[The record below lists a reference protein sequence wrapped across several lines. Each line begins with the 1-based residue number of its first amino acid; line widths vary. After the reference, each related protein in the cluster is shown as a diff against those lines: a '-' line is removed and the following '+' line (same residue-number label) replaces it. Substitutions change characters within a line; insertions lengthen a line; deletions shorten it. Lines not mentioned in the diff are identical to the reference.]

1 VAEITKRRRTW
12 GARVASK
19 EKRPA
24 ANPRTLV
31 FSVLEQEKAD
41 SSVKAAVA
49 GYMVELALDGA
60 GKPLAALAVL
70 LAESLEVAPPYARGK
85 LAREL
90 RELLVN
96 LDEQVA
102 RENELAQRR
111 AERRAQNERQR
122 AWATDA

>member
-1 VAEITKRRRTW
+1 VSRK
-12 GARVASK
+12 
-19 EKRPA
+19 
-24 ANPRTLV
+24 
-31 FSVLEQEKAD
+31 KAGN
-41 SSVKAAVA
+41 SMKAAVA
-49 GYMVELALDGA
+49 GYMAELSLEGA
-60 GKPLAALAVL
+60 GKPLAAIAVL
-70 LAESLEVAPPYARGK
+70 LAESLEAAPEYARGR

-122 AWATDA
+122 TWAADA

>member
-1 VAEITKRRRTW
+1 
-12 GARVASK
+12 
-19 EKRPA
+19 
-24 ANPRTLV
+24 
-31 FSVLEQEKAD
+31 
-41 SSVKAAVA
+41 
-49 GYMVELALDGA
+49 
-60 GKPLAALAVL
+60 LAVL

-102 RENELAQRR
+102 RENELAERR

-122 AWATDA
+122 AWAANA